1 MYGTIPDVVI
11 SKPPRN
17 NQFRVVVA
25 LVVGVMIGA
34 LGTAAMLFPV
44 VTKNTEA
51 PTPAPRPVTPILAAD
66 PEIEMSDDLMECRNS
81 LSGCRKQLVA
91 CASTSR
97 PVTTSLAAME
107 LDAQS
112 NGCGADEI
120 ESCKKWWPLDMPD
133 VPPVC
138 VWTVCVPRGTP
149 ASRR

>member
-25 LVVGVMIGA
+25 LGVGVLIGA
-34 LGTAAMLFPV
+34 LGTAMLFP
-44 VTKNTEA
+44 A
-51 PTPAPRPVTPILAAD
+51 SRPILAAD